1 MLPLFY
7 IVLPVVMGGL
17 SFLYMKK
24 RRARKASQ

>member
-17 SFLYMKK
+17 SFFYMKK
-24 RRARKASQ
+24 RRARKTSQ